1 MRKVMAAVIQ
11 MDSQNQTEENLR
23 QAAAWIGEAAK
34 KGAKLVALP
43 ETVNYIGDDPQG
55 AAEEIPGGAS
65 YCLFSSLALK
75 YGIWLHA
82 GSITE
87 KRERGLPCNTTMVF
101 NPKGELA
108 AVYRKLHPFDVEIQ
122 NGPSVRE
129 SDRIC
134 PGDRIVTVDTETA
147 GVLGLGICYDLR
159 FCEQFRLMALEGAQ
173 VFILPADFTA
183 RTGRDHWEV
192 LLRARAIE
200 NGCYVLAPGQI
211 GRKPNYESYGRSMI
225 VDPWGNV
232 LARAGDAPGVALA
245 ELDFD
250 YQRRIRQQLQ
260 TLENRRADLYRLE
273 RKTEA

>member
-1 MRKVMAAVIQ
+1 MKKVVAAVIQ
-11 MDSQNQTEENLR
+11 MDSQNQVEENLR
-23 QAAAWIGEAAK
+23 KAADLIGEAAK

-43 ETVNYIGDDPQG
+43 ETVNYIGDDPED
-55 AAEEIPGGAS
+55 AAEGIPGGPS
-65 YCLFSSLALK
+65 YCLFSELART

-87 KRERGLPCNTTMVF
+87 KRREGLPCNTTMVF
-101 NPKGELA
+101 QPQGELVA
-108 AVYRKLHPFDVEIQ
+108 TYRKLHPFDVEIE

-129 SDRIC
+129 SDRIF
-134 PGDRIVTVDTETA
+134 PGNQIVTVKTDVA

-173 VFILPADFTA
+173 VFILPADFTTH
-183 RTGRDHWEV
+183 TGKDHWEV

-200 NGCYVLAPGQI
+200 NGCFVLAPGQI
-211 GRKPNYESYGRSMI
+211 GRKPQYASYGRSMI

-232 LARAGDAPGVALA
+232 LAKAGDAQEVIMA

-273 RKTEA
+273 KKTRL